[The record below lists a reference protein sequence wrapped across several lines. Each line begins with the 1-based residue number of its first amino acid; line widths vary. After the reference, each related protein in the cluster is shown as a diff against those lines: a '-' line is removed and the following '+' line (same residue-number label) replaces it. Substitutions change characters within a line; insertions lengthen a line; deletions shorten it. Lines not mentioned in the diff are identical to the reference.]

1 MAALNP
7 EGWPQRVAAFSC
19 SPSHFLSSTTP
30 EDFLSDLLQDLEDD
44 KVSDSTKVLMLGP
57 LQEHPT
63 ILCPSPQ
70 VGEQTAAA
78 LLGIFSRTAHTPK
91 SVNLKCHLML
101 SIATVLISTS
111 FVKQGVKVAEGFLD
125 LLFQTAQDTN
135 DQKHGGMFRP
145 LRAIACDCLRE
156 METCCPGLLSHKLE
170 ALYSLKQQEM
180 TPLHQAY
187 TLLYGVALR
196 NAVHCLTLQKDVMD
210 GDLKKLL
217 ASNEGF
223 AWKATEKP
231 LELVQLT
238 TMSQIPVLPSNVET
252 KELKSVVSLLLEECY
267 LLTPVTQAA
276 LLRELTQV
284 VSMVQSLSPA
294 IFKSQ
299 LLRLF
304 GTVEISLLH
313 STLQMKGTFTD
324 SLFTAEDENFLL
336 KRLVGMAQ
344 HPLLSTPQKLFYIE
358 CILHFPENR
367 PISSNGEESLPVLV
381 TPRMAASLFPTVF
394 NDSSTMLSRLNIL
407 SLVYLEADEE
417 EGIGYIFD
425 HLMALHKIVDH
436 HGTREM
442 TTTFFRAVYIF
453 MQNFYLNEKY
463 TRDLIESLSELY
475 RRHYTLAPNLI
486 NLVDST
492 QKLLEDSSWPTDLLK
507 ALQVLIVELPLQQ
520 LIHQSLYWHLKVLG
534 RVAKEEQA
542 SQRSTVRFLLN
553 LLINS
558 SLCGLGDW
566 RIGNALLSVCRNL
579 LQHPNLDQVFIELAD
594 LLQFI
599 MHSFEDIDI
608 QDHARF
614 YYTLLTNL
622 SKEKLSG
629 VLNMGTGESQ
639 AKIRSLSSIMAESEE
654 LSSCLTVHR
663 TRQPVLKLVKLSED
677 GISKPDHSSSGPEDS
692 TPDVDLL
699 KVYQNQFLNP
709 EFASVVI
716 LKYHLTF
723 AGEVDALYHKLFC
736 ICLHFEQTDSN
747 YERVSDVSVPCLI
760 YDRKPCVVSLT
771 LKPWRPYPTVL
782 HASAIFTTE
791 DGLSW
796 HTQLDPI
803 PIGFPDLFLPLPV
816 PVHWSQGSR
825 EQLFHQLWKSLCPEE
840 SSQSATSLFCFEVG
854 ERSLR
859 EVIESSFHKYLV
871 YKQLNPESYKVL
883 LFLPPQFYVLL
894 KIKNSEDAAIVSI
907 ITDNW
912 KLLPFINSYIKC
924 ITDYSADRTQ

>member
-1 MAALNP
+1 MAAPNP
-7 EGWPQRVAAFSC
+7 EGWPQRVAVFSC

-30 EDFLSDLLQDLEDD
+30 EDFLSDLLQDLKDD
-44 KVSDSTKVLMLGP
+44 KVGESTKVLMLGP

-63 ILCPSPQ
+63 ILCPSQQ
-70 VGEQTAAA
+70 VGEQTAAT
-78 LLGIFSRTAHTPK
+78 LLGVFSQMAHTPK
-91 SVNLKCHLML
+91 YVNLKCHLML
-101 SIATVLISTS
+101 SIATVIISTS
-111 FVKQGVKVAEGFLD
+111 VVKQGVKVAEGFLD

-145 LRAIACDCLRE
+145 LRAMACDCLRE
-156 METCCPGLLSHKLE
+156 VETCCPGLLSHKLE
-170 ALYSLKQQEM
+170 ALYSLKQQEI

-223 AWKATEKP
+223 AWKTTEKP
-231 LELVQLT
+231 LELVPLT
-238 TMSQIPVLPSNVET
+238 TMSRIPVLPSNVET

-304 GTVEISLLH
+304 GTMEISLLH

-394 NDSSTMLSRLNIL
+394 NDSRTMLSRLNIL

-417 EGIGYIFD
+417 EGIDYIFD

-453 MQNFYLNEKY
+453 MQNFYLNERY

-579 LQHPNLDQVFIELAD
+579 LQHPNLDHVFIELAD
-594 LLQFI
+594 LLQFM
-599 MHSFEDIDI
+599 MHSFEDVDI

-629 VLNMGTGESQ
+629 VLNMGTVGSQ

-677 GISKPDHSSSGPEDS
+677 NIS
-692 TPDVDLL
+692 
-699 KVYQNQFLNP
+699 
-709 EFASVVI
+709 
-716 LKYHLTF
+716 
-723 AGEVDALYHKLFC
+723 EVDALYHKLFC

-825 EQLFHQLWKSLCPEE
+825 EQLFHQLWNSLSPEE
-840 SSQSATSLFCFEVG
+840 SSPSATSLFCFEVG
-854 ERSLR
+854 ERSLK
-859 EVIESSFHKYLV
+859 EVIESSFHQYLV
-871 YKQLNPESYKVL
+871 SKEANPESYKVL

-894 KIKNSEDAAIVSI
+894 KIENSEDAASVSI

-924 ITDYSADRTQ
+924 ITDYSADSTQ